1 MKIIWVKDQKEE
13 WLRQEGRQSVCPEQ
27 VPEEKGGQAGCLPRA
42 GPRGERRAGRVFAQS
57 RSPRRKEGRQSLP
70 RAGPRGEEG
79 LLCGVHSDGVWSLG
93 LMPA

>member
-13 WLRQEGRQSVCPEQ
+13 WLRQEGRQS
-27 VPEEKGGQAGCLPRA
+27 LPRA
-42 GPRGERRAGRVFAQS
+42 V
-57 RSPRRKEGRQSLP
+57 
-70 RAGPRGEEG
+70 PRGEEG

>member
-27 VPEEKGGQAGCLPRA
+27 VPEEKEGQAECLPRA

-70 RAGPRGEEG
+70 RAGP
-79 LLCGVHSDGVWSLG
+79 
-93 LMPA
+93 

>member
-1 MKIIWVKDQKEE
+1 MKIIWVKDQEEE
-13 WLRQEGRQSVCPEQ
+13 WLRQEGRQS
-27 VPEEKGGQAGCLPRA
+27 LPRA